1 MFDGVCIS
9 IVLMI
14 GGFPLAS
21 IGGVGLGWAGLV
33 SLGIDSSEMNQNVCL
48 QSLSHP
54 YLVDIRGLCF

>member
-14 GGFPLAS
+14 GGFLLAS

-33 SLGIDSSEMNQNVCL
+33 SSEIDSGDVNQIVCL
-48 QSLSHP
+48 QPVSQISLVVVTS
-54 YLVDIRGLCF
+54 